1 MSDEPGADEQYCSS
15 CGEVIKKKAEI
26 CPNCGVRQQGAG
38 VNRGSRSGIDVGNSI
53 RQGFDRLTETTGI
66 LLVAVFSVIGLIST
80 VAAQSQAAR
89 VFDQFGF
96 FEQAPSE
103 FERTLVENFAGGG
116 PLAFDIPSSLI
127 SLMNLGSSVAYL
139 VAAIVAYRVFASNA
153 RDEIPSET
161 YSGLLMPTINGIIAG
176 IVFVVLIAIGLILLI
191 IPGIYLA
198 VALYFFLI
206 FISLEDESFID
217 ALQSSWELTKGRR
230 LSVFLFFVGLVLV
243 QILFSIVG
251 GVASLA
257 LGAAVPILG
266 AVVNVAV
273 GAAFTVFSLA
283 ALYDA
288 YTQLR
293 GSGGPASGAGVGTG
307 EPPVGQGDTRTR

>member
-1 MSDEPGADEQYCSS
+1 
-15 CGEVIKKKAEI
+15 
-26 CPNCGVRQQGAG
+26 
-38 VNRGSRSGIDVGNSI
+38 
-53 RQGFDRLTETTGI
+53 
-66 LLVAVFSVIGLIST
+66 
-80 VAAQSQAAR
+80 
-89 VFDQFGF
+89 
-96 FEQAPSE
+96 
-103 FERTLVENFAGGG
+103 
-116 PLAFDIPSSLI
+116 
-127 SLMNLGSSVAYL
+127 
-139 VAAIVAYRVFASNA
+139 
-153 RDEIPSET
+153 
-161 YSGLLMPTINGIIAG
+161 MPTINGIIAG
-176 IVFVVLIAIGLILLI
+176 IVFGIIVFIGLILLI

-206 FISLEDESFID
+206 FIALEDESFID

-230 LSVFLFFVGLVLV
+230 LSVFLFFIGIVLV

-257 LGAAVPILG
+257 LGAAVPVLG